1 MQLVTVNENDI
12 GNTEILHQ
20 ESSRSTNS
28 AAAYLPPMIMTIAL
42 TATMATFLTILMAQK
57 LISCSCLE
65 SFTVKLIR
73 RGMGRAQFD
82 EIVQQESSTV

>member
-1 MQLVTVNENDI
+1 MQAMTEYFNDNALCNTEILHQESSTVQPMTANDNDI
-12 GNTEILHQ
+12 GNTEILHM

-57 LISCSCLE
+57 LIS
-65 SFTVKLIR
+65 V
-73 RGMGRAQFD
+73 
-82 EIVQQESSTV
+82 